1 MGGSRFK
8 RKSIGPPTGGLGCH
22 WWGGVIFLP
31 VTRIHHNNTQMTD
44 GAALPDDRAMWQ
56 TGDSESPPPLQ
67 MDQMGVCCQG
77 GPGLAPESRRVGIL
91 QSTV

>member
-1 MGGSRFK
+1 MAAWGVICG
-8 RKSIGPPTGGLGCH
+8 
-22 WWGGVIFLP
+22 GGVICLP

-67 MDQMGVCCQG
+67 MDQMGG
-77 GPGLAPESRRVGIL
+77 RSAARADLD
-91 QSTV
+91 